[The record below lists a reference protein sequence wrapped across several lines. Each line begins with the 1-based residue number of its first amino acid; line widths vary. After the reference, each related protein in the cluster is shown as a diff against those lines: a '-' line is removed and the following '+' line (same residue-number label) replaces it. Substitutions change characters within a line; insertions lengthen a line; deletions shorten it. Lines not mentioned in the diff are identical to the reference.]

1 MKIKKLL
8 AVLLAALFVA
18 GLLPLGGISLPAAKA
33 EGNWPQ
39 ITGFSVTDGFV
50 YDKPSKPTV
59 KAAVKDCTITQYD
72 QKESCGVSGYDIV
85 GEICLNVSE
94 PVLCSDG
101 SKADMPDQFV
111 VRYGNWT
118 IDSIKNADAN
128 EIDAAKPAIRNI
140 TTDKQENGKYSEA
153 YNTSTFHTV
162 YISDDEWEQYCY
174 YRFKIVVDAEP
185 TAAAWPQITDFSVTD
200 GYLYDSAQE
209 AKRTVACKVSDINIE
224 QYEELKTID
233 GNNYA
238 GCINID
244 VEYPVA
250 MENGVPT
257 TTSGALPTYLRMAKN
272 GGYSFT
278 ATKNATLIT
287 SRNVSAQQSSTDTNK
302 YTTTAAAMAVLMYD
316 TNNNNAYIYYELN
329 INVAEP
335 TAAAWPQLV
344 GFTVTDGYL
353 YDNADKAA
361 STVASKVKTVSIT
374 QYDETIDRDG
384 HAFAGEVHITAER
397 PVVVKDGSVTLQ
409 LAQAPENFY
418 IGQKD
423 YSGQTIKGT
432 LLTEGM
438 LSAARVAADGQD
450 YKNEGYEAAIEIE
463 YSGAKY
469 YYALFITAEKANLT
483 WPHLTGYDN
492 TQPAYFYNS
501 SIEANRTLACRINNV
516 EVVNYTSLTQKNQNS
531 RTYYIAGELH
541 VTTDAPVEYANG
553 QLTSVNVPVTRLLSI
568 PTADFRAIASES
580 DVTFG
585 PSFGIEVSRVSA
597 NNTNLLQSSSMYFAW
612 FHLIKDGKNYV
623 YKVIVTIEE
632 PNTAPALK
640 EGVTS
645 PAAAETEAGKLWSI
659 DLSTIFEDADGDA
672 LSYTVSVNGAEAA
685 ATGGLFSMLPAV
697 AGETTLVFTASD
709 GKATSLEY
717 TLTLT
722 AKASGGTT
730 PAVDWPQLTELII
743 TDGHIYN
750 EPTVAASTFAC
761 TVKSIDIVNY
771 DSINMTEEGL
781 TGVRVIGEVTI
792 YVDSPVKVE
801 NGVLTD
807 EAAEYPAY
815 PDALRVP
822 KKAYSGTVTGDN
834 ASLYIKNILYAQRV
848 EGENYYKD
856 GAPLPTLAVTANNV
870 KYYYH
875 LIIKP
880 IEKPAEPTWPQLTGF
895 SENDGYFYNGT
906 TKRKKTIACKITD
919 MDIINYDSLES
930 VTLDSIDVDIAGEIA
945 FKIDSPVKYDSTA
958 GVTTEPDVYPARLLI
973 PDETYSITATKDV
986 TLDTTIVI
994 AAETVSGS
1002 DVNLPTYKTASY
1014 YDLLRCTY
1022 EGKTYY
1028 YYLTITPNAATSTA
1042 PRIRDGIENPMKVQL
1057 EVGNVFT
1064 IDLDNVFVDD
1074 NGSALTY
1081 TVSVNGADAAATG
1094 SKYTFAPDKDGATDL
1109 VFKASNGQESEPFV
1123 VNIATSAVKYYAVSA
1138 SAEGEY
1144 TVNSYKQSMGTAEV
1158 TVYGAKANE
1167 AKPGDTVTVT
1177 AVTQPCVLQSLLY
1190 DAKVDHWEAT
1200 GVDLGAHI
1208 NGQSVT
1214 FTMPENEVTLKAV
1227 LTKKGSVV
1235 DITANDFTGGEL
1247 IFNVGS
1253 LSPSDN
1259 GTYENGAHVRDVM
1272 TDTLP
1277 AGVKI
1282 SVKVHSRYNEGY
1294 KIDRWEIINTTTG
1307 QPVENVEYANRQ
1319 YPNSTGKY
1327 DYPTFTVDG
1336 VSNYSVKAIFVA
1348 KDYADVN
1355 VVADAAQGTATAQ
1368 AGANTGST
1376 LAGVFEGT
1384 TVKLTAAANENYAME
1399 KWEASYIAADG
1410 STVAIEITN
1419 ADKTEASFVMPA
1431 TNRAAVTVKA
1441 TFKKI
1446 KLSAECV
1453 MTEEPEL
1460 LDANGKA
1467 IGVVSQSGTAYTI
1480 TLPAGTDVS
1489 KLGEMKLKLSYS
1501 EFASVRKNGG
1511 EAVDWSVGIACGMK
1525 IDIPAKFTVVAEDG
1539 ENTKDYTI
1547 TIVLAKNGNNA
1558 ITKVELLA
1566 TADKAVIAEG
1576 VLDGSKWML
1585 TITDKAVAD
1594 NLTMQYLR
1602 LTYDE
1607 KATVA
1612 MAGGYGD
1619 ATGDFKWRNG
1629 DVMCGMSVNQPV
1641 KFTVTAE
1648 NGDVKEYT
1656 IEVKYDMPNA
1666 PELTNGS
1673 AERTSDKEATVKFTS
1688 GEAGMYYYAV
1698 VNKGAT
1704 TPTVD
1709 TTKNGKNA
1717 VAGENVITLNNLTA
1731 GAREIYIIVK
1741 NASGVESAAL
1751 KIDIP
1756 AFGGGTEQPGEFKI
1770 TISAPKGGTLTA
1782 SKTTAGAGD
1791 TITVTATPDAGMQL
1805 VAGSLTYTLAVAGGE
1820 TKKIDNFTFTMPA
1833 GDVSLTC
1840 KWETK
1845 STTVDG
1851 ITGFSINGVSGSI
1864 NQTNSTI
1871 SVVMPYGT
1879 DVSKLVPVISGNNI
1893 ASITP
1898 GSGVMQDFS
1907 KPVTYTVT
1915 LTDGTT
1921 KTYTVTVY
1929 VQSGTAA
1936 DQMWGKLTDFY
1947 NQIPW
1952 WKYAEHQ
1959 QSYGRYPRY
1968 W

>member
-1 MKIKKLL
+1 MRTKKLL
-8 AVLLAALFVA
+8 AIMLAALFVA

-33 EGNWPQ
+33 ETTVDWPQ

-50 YDKPSKPTV
+50 YDKPSKATV

-72 QKESCGVSGYDIV
+72 QKESCGVSGFDIV
-85 GEICLNVSE
+85 GEICLTVSE

-101 SKADMPDQFV
+101 SKTDLPDQLIV
-111 VRYGNWT
+111 TYGNWS
-118 IDSIKNADAN
+118 IDSVKDADIDTIKKSN
-128 EIDAAKPAIRNI
+128 PSLRYI
-140 TTDKQENGKYSEA
+140 TTQNQGKGVYTEVVRASDFNVIYIYSGG
-153 YNTSTFHTV
+153 YL
-162 YISDDEWEQYCY
+162 Y
-174 YRFKIVVDAEP
+174 YRLKIVVDAEIIDP
-185 TAAAWPQITDFSVTD
+185 TD
-200 GYLYDSAQE
+200 
-209 AKRTVACKVSDINIE
+209 
-224 QYEELKTID
+224 
-233 GNNYA
+233 
-238 GCINID
+238 
-244 VEYPVA
+244 
-250 MENGVPT
+250 PT
-257 TTSGALPTYLRMAKN
+257 
-272 GGYSFT
+272 
-278 ATKNATLIT
+278 
-287 SRNVSAQQSSTDTNK
+287 
-302 YTTTAAAMAVLMYD
+302 
-316 TNNNNAYIYYELN
+316 
-329 INVAEP
+329 EP
-335 TAAAWPQLV
+335 
-344 GFTVTDGYL
+344 
-353 YDNADKAA
+353 
-361 STVASKVKTVSIT
+361 
-374 QYDETIDRDG
+374 DE
-384 HAFAGEVHITAER
+384 
-397 PVVVKDGSVTLQ
+397 P
-409 LAQAPENFY
+409 
-418 IGQKD
+418 
-423 YSGQTIKGT
+423 
-432 LLTEGM
+432 
-438 LSAARVAADGQD
+438 
-450 YKNEGYEAAIEIE
+450 
-463 YSGAKY
+463 
-469 YYALFITAEKANLT
+469 T

-516 EVVNYTSLTQKNQNS
+516 EVVNYASLTQKNGYMG
-531 RTYYIAGELH
+531 TYYVAGELN
-541 VTTDAPVEYANG
+541 VTTDAPVEYVNG
-553 QLTSVNVPVTRLLSI
+553 QMTSVNVPVTRMLSI
-568 PTADFRAIASES
+568 PIADFRATASES

-585 PSFGIEVSRVSA
+585 PQSGIQVSRDGGNV
-597 NNTNLLQSSSMYFAW
+597 NRLTSSSSVNDW
-612 FHLIKDGKNYV
+612 FCLTKDGTRYI

-645 PAAAETEAGKLWSI
+645 PATAKTEAGKLWSI

-672 LSYTVSVNGAEAA
+672 LSYTVSMNGAEAA

-709 GKATSLEY
+709 GKATSPEY

-730 PAVDWPQLTELII
+730 PAVDWPQITEFTVPDGYLYDSAIAARRTVASKIKSITIEQYDELKIINGGKFAGCINIVARPPVTIENGAPTTTPGTRPTYLRMAKDGGYSFTATNNATII
-743 TDGHIYN
+743 TNRNVMAKKSSDDENVYSSESSSQMVVVMYDTNNNNAHIYY
-750 EPTVAASTFAC
+750 
-761 TVKSIDIVNY
+761 DIK
-771 DSINMTEEGL
+771 ITLEE
-781 TGVRVIGEVTI
+781 T
-792 YVDSPVKVE
+792 P
-801 NGVLTD
+801 
-807 EAAEYPAY
+807 
-815 PDALRVP
+815 
-822 KKAYSGTVTGDN
+822 
-834 ASLYIKNILYAQRV
+834 
-848 EGENYYKD
+848 
-856 GAPLPTLAVTANNV
+856 
-870 KYYYH
+870 
-875 LIIKP
+875 
-880 IEKPAEPTWPQLTGF
+880 EPTWPQLTGF

-1014 YDLLRCTY
+1014 YDLLRYTY

-1057 EVGNVFT
+1057 GVGNVFT

-1074 NGSALTY
+1074 NGSTLTY

-1094 SKYTFAPDKDGATDL
+1094 SKYTFTPDKDGATDL
-1109 VFKASNGQESEPFV
+1109 VFKASNGEESEPFV

-1167 AKPGDTVTVT
+1167 AKPGDKVTVT

-1190 DAKVDHWEAT
+1190 DAKVDHWEAE
-1200 GVDLGAHI
+1200 GLELGD
-1208 NGQSVT
+1208 NRTKDSFT
-1214 FTMPENEVTLKAV
+1214 FEMPENEVKLKAV

-1247 IFNVGS
+1247 MFNVGS
-1253 LSPSDN
+1253 MSPSN
-1259 GTYENGAHVRDVM
+1259 NSTYESGAHVRDVL
-1272 TDTLP
+1272 TDTFP
-1277 AGVKI
+1277 EGVKVA
-1282 SVKVHSRYNEGY
+1282 VKVWSKYNEGY

-1307 QPVENVEYANRQ
+1307 QPVENVEYTNTQ
-1319 YPNSTGKY
+1319 YPSSTGKY

-1336 VSNYSVKAIFVA
+1336 ASNYSVKAIFAA

-1376 LAGVFEGT
+1376 LAGVFEGK
-1384 TVKLTAAANENYAME
+1384 TVKLTAAANENYAIE

-1467 IGVVSQSGTAYTI
+1467 IGVVSQSGTAYII

-1489 KLGEMKLKLSYS
+1489 KLSEMKLKLSYS
-1501 EFASVRKNGG
+1501 DFASVRKNGG
-1511 EAVDWSVGIACGMK
+1511 EAMDWSVGIACGMK

-1547 TIVLAKNGNNA
+1547 TIVLAKSGDNTM
-1558 ITKVELLA
+1558 TKVELLA

-1576 VLDGSKWML
+1576 TLEGDTW
-1585 TITDKAVAD
+1585 TITVTDKTVAD

-1648 NGDVKEYT
+1648 NGDTKEYT
-1656 IEVKYDMPNA
+1656 IVVKYDAPAA

-1688 GEAGMYYYAV
+1688 GEAGTYYYAV

-1704 TPTVD
+1704 TPKVD

-1717 VAGENVITLNNLTA
+1717 VAGENTITLNNLTA
-1731 GAREIYIIVK
+1731 GAREIYIVVK
-1741 NASGVESAAL
+1741 NAGGVESAAL
-1751 KIDIP
+1751 KVDIP

-1864 NQTNSTI
+1864 NQTNGTI

-1879 DVSKLVPVISGNNI
+1879 DVSKLVPIISGNNI

-1915 LTDGTT
+1915 LADGTA

-1947 NQIPW
+1947 NQVPW

>member
-33 EGNWPQ
+33 KTTVDWPQ

-50 YDKPSKPTV
+50 YDKPSKATV

-72 QKESCGVSGYDIV
+72 QKESCGVSGFDIV
-85 GEICLNVSE
+85 GEICLTVSE

-101 SKADMPDQFV
+101 SKTDLPDQLIV
-111 VRYGNWT
+111 TYGNWS
-118 IDSIKNADAN
+118 IDSVKDADIDTIKKSN
-128 EIDAAKPAIRNI
+128 PSLRYI
-140 TTDKQENGKYSEA
+140 TTQNQGKGVYTEVVRASDFNVIYIYSGG
-153 YNTSTFHTV
+153 YL
-162 YISDDEWEQYCY
+162 Y
-174 YRFKIVVDAEP
+174 YRLKIVVDAEIIDP
-185 TAAAWPQITDFSVTD
+185 TD
-200 GYLYDSAQE
+200 
-209 AKRTVACKVSDINIE
+209 
-224 QYEELKTID
+224 
-233 GNNYA
+233 
-238 GCINID
+238 
-244 VEYPVA
+244 
-250 MENGVPT
+250 PT
-257 TTSGALPTYLRMAKN
+257 
-272 GGYSFT
+272 
-278 ATKNATLIT
+278 
-287 SRNVSAQQSSTDTNK
+287 
-302 YTTTAAAMAVLMYD
+302 
-316 TNNNNAYIYYELN
+316 
-329 INVAEP
+329 EP
-335 TAAAWPQLV
+335 
-344 GFTVTDGYL
+344 
-353 YDNADKAA
+353 
-361 STVASKVKTVSIT
+361 
-374 QYDETIDRDG
+374 DE
-384 HAFAGEVHITAER
+384 
-397 PVVVKDGSVTLQ
+397 P
-409 LAQAPENFY
+409 
-418 IGQKD
+418 
-423 YSGQTIKGT
+423 
-432 LLTEGM
+432 
-438 LSAARVAADGQD
+438 
-450 YKNEGYEAAIEIE
+450 
-463 YSGAKY
+463 
-469 YYALFITAEKANLT
+469 T

-501 SIEANRTLACRINNV
+501 SIEANRTLACRVNNV
-516 EVVNYTSLTQKNQNS
+516 EVVNYATLTQKNGNMGI
-531 RTYYIAGELH
+531 YYVAGELN
-541 VTTDAPVEYANG
+541 VTTDVPVEYVNG
-553 QLTSVNVPVTRLLSI
+553 QMTSVNVPVTRMLSI
-568 PTADFRAIASES
+568 PIADFRATASES

-585 PSFGIEVSRVSA
+585 PQSGIQVSRDGGNV
-597 NNTNLLQSSSMYFAW
+597 NRLTSSSSVNDW
-612 FHLIKDGKNYV
+612 FCLTKDGTRYI

-645 PAAAETEAGKLWSI
+645 PATAKTEAGKLWSI

-672 LSYTVSVNGAEAA
+672 LSYTVSMNGAEAA

-697 AGETTLVFTASD
+697 AGETTLTFTASD
-709 GKATSLEY
+709 GKATSPEY

-730 PAVDWPQLTELII
+730 PAVDWPQITEFTVPDGYLYDSAIAARRTVASKIKSITIEQYDELKIINGGKFAGCINIVARPPVTIENGAPTTTPGTRPTYLRMAKDGGYSFTATNNATII
-743 TDGHIYN
+743 TNRNVMAKKSSDDENVYSSESSSQMVVVMYDTNNNNAHIYY
-750 EPTVAASTFAC
+750 
-761 TVKSIDIVNY
+761 DIK
-771 DSINMTEEGL
+771 ITLEE
-781 TGVRVIGEVTI
+781 T
-792 YVDSPVKVE
+792 P
-801 NGVLTD
+801 
-807 EAAEYPAY
+807 
-815 PDALRVP
+815 
-822 KKAYSGTVTGDN
+822 
-834 ASLYIKNILYAQRV
+834 
-848 EGENYYKD
+848 
-856 GAPLPTLAVTANNV
+856 
-870 KYYYH
+870 
-875 LIIKP
+875 
-880 IEKPAEPTWPQLTGF
+880 EPTWPQLTGF

-1014 YDLLRCTY
+1014 YDLLRYTY

-1042 PRIRDGIENPMKVQL
+1042 PRIRDGIDNPMKVQL

-1074 NGSALTY
+1074 NGSTLTY

-1094 SKYTFAPDKDGATDL
+1094 SKYTFTPDKDGATDL
-1109 VFKASNGQESEPFV
+1109 VFKASNGEESEPFV

-1167 AKPGDTVTVT
+1167 AKPGDKVTVT
-1177 AVTQPCVLQSLLY
+1177 AVTQPCALQSLLY

-1200 GVDLGAHI
+1200 GVDLGTDI
-1208 NGQSVT
+1208 TGQSIT
-1214 FTMPENEVTLKAV
+1214 FTMPANEVTLKAV

-1247 IFNVGS
+1247 MFNVGS
-1253 LSPSDN
+1253 MSPSNNSTD
-1259 GTYENGAHVRDVM
+1259 ESGAHVRDVL
-1272 TDTLP
+1272 TDTFP
-1277 AGVKI
+1277 EGVKVSI
-1282 SVKVHSRYNEGY
+1282 RVWSKYNEGY

-1307 QPVENVEYANRQ
+1307 QPVENVEYTNTQ
-1319 YPNSTGKY
+1319 YPSSTGKY

-1336 VSNYSVKAIFVA
+1336 VSNYSVKAIFAA
-1348 KDYADVN
+1348 KDYANVN

-1384 TVKLTAAANENYAME
+1384 TVKLTAAANENYAIE

-1489 KLGEMKLKLSYS
+1489 KLSEMKLKLSYS
-1501 EFASVRKNGG
+1501 DFASVRKNGG

-1547 TIVLAKNGNNA
+1547 TIVRAKNGNNT

-1576 VLDGSKWML
+1576 TLEGDTWTI
-1585 TITDKAVAD
+1585 TITDKTVAD

-1619 ATGDFKWRNG
+1619 ATDDFKWRNG
-1629 DVMCGMSVNQPV
+1629 DVMCRMSVNTPV
-1641 KFTVTAE
+1641 TFTVTAE

-1656 IEVKYDMPNA
+1656 IEVKYDAPNA
-1666 PELTNGS
+1666 PELTNGT

-1688 GEAGMYYYAV
+1688 DEAGMYYYAV

-1717 VAGENVITLNNLTA
+1717 VAGENTITLNNLTA
-1731 GAREIYIIVK
+1731 GAREIYIVVK
-1741 NASGVESAAL
+1741 NAGGVESAAL
-1751 KIDIP
+1751 KVDIP

-1820 TKKIDNFTFTMPA
+1820 TKNIDNFTFIMPA

-1851 ITGFSINGVSGSI
+1851 ITDFSINGVSGSI
-1864 NQTNSTI
+1864 NQTNGTI

-1893 ASITP
+1893 TDMTP
-1898 GSGVMQDFS
+1898 GSGVMQNFS

-1915 LTDGTT
+1915 LADGTI

-1947 NQIPW
+1947 NQVPW

-1959 QSYGRYPRY
+1959 QSYGKYPRY